1 MFIFLYVLWSSVCQS
16 VILRLSEL
24 DSVGVLVKHDLL
36 NKKPGVGGRG
46 VGWSVALESALLTNS
61 LESLIQSVP
70 DFESNIFI
78 TLGFGLFI
86 IFKSFND

>member
-1 MFIFLYVLWSSVCQS
+1 M
-16 VILRLSEL
+16 
-24 DSVGVLVKHDLL
+24 
-36 NKKPGVGGRG
+36 
-46 VGWSVALESALLTNS
+46 GWSVALESALLTNS

>member
-1 MFIFLYVLWSSVCQS
+1 MECSPRKCTF
-16 VILRLSEL
+16 
-24 DSVGVLVKHDLL
+24 
-36 NKKPGVGGRG
+36 
-46 VGWSVALESALLTNS
+46 NS